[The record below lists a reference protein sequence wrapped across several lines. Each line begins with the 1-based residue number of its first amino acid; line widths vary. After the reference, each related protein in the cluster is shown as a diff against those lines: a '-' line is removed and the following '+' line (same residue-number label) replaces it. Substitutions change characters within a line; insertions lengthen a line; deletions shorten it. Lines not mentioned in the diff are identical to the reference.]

1 MNSSKHLK
9 RKISLCLSLLIAVNA
24 CPMTGVSADSDES
37 GKKTGAGAIEKA
49 AGYLGTRLNADNS
62 FGNSNLVND
71 TAYAL
76 SALKL
81 AGKEGFEESFKWLS
95 DNADYENTD
104 ITARLAFASGSAE
117 YLDKL
122 ETKQNPVD
130 YGFGLY
136 PDYSSDVIDSV
147 LVLDAVNATSYN
159 GNAISGADICTY
171 LLDSANEDGG
181 FAYAAGNRSDP
192 LLTAIAV
199 YDIGVYLKGHGYD
212 PSPFSK
218 SVTYITNN
226 ITDSFADEDITAT
239 ICKHLAL
246 SAMGAETD
254 LSKVA
259 QEVQAAQKENGSFA
273 DSISA
278 TYWAVKLLAD
288 VNTQPVQP
296 AATTAPV
303 TTTTATTSVTSSST
317 TAPATTPTTTAA
329 ASGTTSSTAAPA
341 TVPSTTATVPSTTA
355 TASVTSSST
364 ATPATL
370 TGTQPTSSS
379 PVTTVTAATLVL
391 DANVS
396 GNRID
401 FSWNDISSEESPY
414 EYQILRCD
422 NDRIWNSQSMWDGK
436 EKINVLNVYPAE
448 PYLEKWMTEQL
459 EGEDTS
465 AGKGLIDITSVYF
478 GDFNDDPGKY
488 MYDESGN
495 FKYDVIFFGSAD
507 CNGGFDLNE
516 KSYAAAQKFAD
527 SGRGILFGCDT
538 ICDSPRSSCSHPYF
552 NDFASD
558 TGLYVKLNET
568 DNGSS
573 TNAISANNGILNNYP
588 WTIGRAVNIPS
599 WHSSNQYCINCTE
612 WFVLDGD
619 RLTDDETGTRSD
631 FYLVTK
637 NNFGMIQAGSS
648 DGQTTDDERKVIA
661 NTLFYLCQRSTRTEA
676 RDFCSFDT
684 EAPEKPEITE
694 RSSADGSIMLSVRS
708 DDIGTTSEYMVKG
721 ISRNGIS
728 DDIDSNIVKHEV
740 TSGLAGFVIKVTDS
754 IPDSSGYVEFDENGD
769 IIGLVSA
776 DENGTAVLSVTP
788 EESDKPQYIN
798 IFAVDKANNIS
809 YETIIPV
816 SELRLESSSS
826 GNQVDLT
833 WNDISSEDFP
843 YDYQILRRE
852 NDGEWLSQ
860 SMWDGKERIRV
871 LNIYPHDNYLETWMS
886 EPMEGEDIPAGIDL
900 MDISSVSFKDFNSDP
915 WAYIYDENGVV
926 DCDVIYFDGD
936 NTNDLTDE
944 AYDVV
949 RRFADSGR
957 GILFGHDTISGA
969 YLQIAHKPNF
979 NKFAE
984 DLRFKLNLSYA
995 GEWKANPTVNV
1006 VKKGVMTLFPWKLSG
1021 KLTIPGTHSSGQY
1034 NYGATEWM
1042 VLDITRKVDEETG
1055 GKDSFYLATRNNLGM
1070 IQTGHSRGKA
1080 SDDERKVLANT
1091 LFYLYQRA
1099 PKTNARDFCFLD
1111 TAVPSKP
1118 EVTEQSSKNDSLLI
1132 TVRSED
1138 AGNDYE
1144 YMAKAVS
1151 HEGAINDVYSNI
1163 VKHKVN
1169 GGLAGF
1175 VAIVTDRRTGSPEL
1189 VKYDENGDVIGLVN
1203 ADENGEATITVT
1215 PGESANPQ
1223 YIHIFA
1229 VDKADNISYETVVPV
1244 SEHET
1249 DLRLNGNGYLNNHNA
1264 TLKWNNLNN
1273 NTDSFS
1279 YQVFRRTNG
1288 RTWDTITAW
1297 NEKRSINVLNVYPA
1311 EPYLEKWMTEPLEGE
1326 ETSAG
1331 KDMIDVTSVY
1341 FGDFNDDP
1349 VKYMYDESGSFRYDV
1364 IFFGASEGNNGFDLN
1379 GESYA
1384 LTRKF
1389 IDSGRGVLFGHDTI
1403 CAATSSLCQDRE
1415 YFNRFAEDLGCA
1427 VSMTNPQDLTG
1438 ISSAA
1443 VVRDGIMTA
1452 FPWKISAEPEIS
1464 ATHSAGLQNTSA
1476 TEWILLNAKGIEESQ
1491 TDALDGMYLSTKN
1504 NLGLIQICSSTG
1516 QATDDE
1522 KKLLANTLFYLY
1534 QRTPLTAAAD
1544 SDFYDRNVPTIPE
1557 IISSS
1562 INGSKLVLN
1571 VEGKDNPT
1579 VYEYYVKASSD
1590 TDYIDDVKSNIVKTE
1605 AKSGMAGFVV
1615 KVTGTLDSARDLIE
1629 YEDDNYTVKDI
1640 TPVTSSG
1647 TKARLEIELD
1657 DSLVTQCVH
1666 IFSVDKANNIS
1677 EELILPI
1684 LVGVKLG
1691 DVDFDGD
1698 VDSVD
1703 ASLVLA
1709 EYAKLSVNE
1718 PYSFNEKQFAAGDI
1732 NENGKLDAIDASS
1745 ILAYYAYM
1753 STGGKLDDMREWLK
1767 LPEVQAG

>member
-1 MNSSKHLK
+1 MEVYELNPTKHLT
-9 RKISLCLSLLIAVNA
+9 RQLSLCLSTLLAVNA
-24 CPMTGVSADSDES
+24 CPMSGISADSS
-37 GKKTGAGAIEKA
+37 GKKADSGAIEKA
-49 AGYLGTRLNADNS
+49 AGYLGTRLNDDNS
-62 FGNSNLVND
+62 FGNSNIVND

-76 SALKL
+76 SALKI
-81 AGKEGFEESFKWLS
+81 AGEEGYEESYKWLS
-95 DNADYENTD
+95 DNSDYENTD
-104 ITARLAFASGSAE
+104 ITARLASASGSSE

-130 YGFGLY
+130 FGFGLY
-136 PDYSSDVIDSV
+136 PDYSSDVIDTV
-147 LVLDAVNATSYN
+147 LVLDAVNETGYK
-159 GNAISGADICTY
+159 GTAISGDNICTY
-171 LLDSANEDGG
+171 LLNSSNEDGG
-181 FAYAAGNRSDP
+181 YAYAAGNRSDP

-199 YDIGVYLKGHGYD
+199 YDIGVYFKGHGYD

-218 SVTYITNN
+218 SVTYITEN
-226 ITDSFADEDITAT
+226 ITDSYEDDDITAT

-254 LSKVA
+254 LSKVSE
-259 QEVQAAQKENGSFA
+259 EVQAAQKENGSFA
-273 DSISA
+273 DSITA
-278 TYWAVKLLAD
+278 TYWAVKLLA
-288 VNTQPVQP
+288 NENIQPVQP
-296 AATTAPV
+296 T
-303 TTTTATTSVTSSST
+303 T
-317 TAPATTPTTTAA
+317 TAPATTPTTTL
-329 ASGTTSSTAAPA
+329 T
-341 TVPSTTATVPSTTA
+341 TTATTSATT
-355 TASVTSSST
+355 ST
-364 ATPATL
+364 ATTPVTSTGSQPTS
-370 TGTQPTSSS
+370 TGTQPTSTA
-379 PVTTVTAATLVL
+379 PVTTETTVVTIALE
-391 DANVS
+391 ANVDGS
-396 GNRID
+396 RID
-401 FSWNDISSEESPY
+401 FSWNDISTEASLY
-414 EYQILRCD
+414 DYQLLRRD
-422 NDRIWNSQSMWDGK
+422 NNLEWNSQSMWDGR
-436 EKINVLNVYPAE
+436 EKINVLNVYPLD
-448 PYLEKWMTEQL
+448 PYLEKWMTEPL
-459 EGEDTS
+459 EGEETS
-465 AGKGLIDITSVYF
+465 AGKDLIDVTSVYF
-478 GDFNDDPGKY
+478 GDFNDDPEKY
-488 MYDESGN
+488 MCDEDGN
-495 FKYDVIFFGSAD
+495 FRYDVIFFGSAD

-516 KSYAAAQKFAD
+516 KSYAAALKFAD

-538 ICDSPRSSCSHPYF
+538 ICDSPRSSCSHPHF
-552 NDFASD
+552 NGFASD

-588 WTIGRAVNIPS
+588 WAIGRTVNIPS
-599 WHSSNQYCINCTE
+599 WHSSNQYCIDCTE

-661 NTLFYLCQRSTRTEA
+661 NALFYLCQRSTRTEA

-754 IPDSSGYVEFDENGD
+754 IPDSSGFVEFDENGD

-860 SMWDGKERIRV
+860 SMWDGKEKIRV

-886 EPMEGEDIPAGIDL
+886 EPLEGEEIPAGKDL

-926 DCDVIYFDGD
+926 NCDVIYFDGD

-1138 AGNDYE
+1138 TGNDYE

-1189 VKYDENGDVIGLVN
+1189 VKSDENGDVIGLVN

-1229 VDKADNISYETVVPV
+1229 VDKSDNISYETVVPV

-1279 YQVFRRTNG
+1279 YQIFRRTNG

-1297 NEKRSINVLNVYPA
+1297 NEKRSINVLNVYPVD
-1311 EPYLEKWMTEPLEGE
+1311 PYLEKWMTEPLEGE

-1331 KDMIDVTSVY
+1331 KGLIDVTSVY

-1349 VKYMYDESGSFRYDV
+1349 EKYMYDEKGNFRYDV
-1364 IFFGASEGNNGFDLN
+1364 VFFGASDGNNGFDLN
-1379 GESYA
+1379 NDSYEA
-1384 LTRKF
+1384 TRKF

-1403 CAATSSLCQDRE
+1403 CAATASWCQNRE
-1415 YFNRFAEDLGCA
+1415 YFNRFAEDLGY
-1427 VSMTNPQDLTG
+1427 VISMTHPEDWTG
-1438 ISSAA
+1438 ISSAT
-1443 VVRDGIMTA
+1443 VVREGIMTA
-1452 FPWKISAEPEIS
+1452 FPWKINGELEIP
-1464 ATHSAGLQNTSA
+1464 ATHSTGQHNISA
-1476 TEWILLNAKGIEESQ
+1476 TEWILLNTARRAES
-1491 TDALDGMYLSTKN
+1491 TTGALDGMYLSTKN
-1504 NLGLIQICSSTG
+1504 NVGLIQTGNSTG

-1522 KKLLANTLFYLY
+1522 KKVLANTLFYLC
-1534 QRTPLTAAAD
+1534 QRTTFTAATD

-1557 IISSS
+1557 KISSS
-1562 INGSKLVLN
+1562 IKGSKLKLS
-1571 VEGKDNPT
+1571 VEAKDNPT
-1579 VYEYYVKASSD
+1579 VYEYYVKAKSD
-1590 TDYIDDVKSNIVKTE
+1590 NEYIDDVKSNILKQE
-1605 AKSGMAGFVV
+1605 ARSGMAGFVV

-1629 YEDDNYTVKDI
+1629 YEEDGYTVKDI
-1640 TPVTSSG
+1640 IRVSSSG
-1647 TKARLEIELD
+1647 TTASFEVDLD

-1666 IFSVDKANNIS
+1666 IFSVDNANNIS

-1684 LVGVKLG
+1684 SVGIKLG
-1691 DVDFDGD
+1691 DVDFDDD

-1703 ASLVLA
+1703 ASMVLV

-1718 PYSFNEKQFAAGDI
+1718 PYSFTEKQFAAGDI
-1732 NENGKLDAIDASS
+1732 NENGKLDATDASS
-1745 ILAYYAYM
+1745 ILAYYAYL
-1753 STGGKLDDMREWLK
+1753 STGGELDDMREWLK